1 MYLYIVHWAIKTKTH
16 SGITSSH
23 FHAYELG
30 QHSANDNSECLPI
43 YPNYKK
49 NDDRQ

>member
-1 MYLYIVHWAIKTKTH
+1 MLTNSDNIRV
-16 SGITSSH
+16 
-23 FHAYELG
+23 
-30 QHSANDNSECLPI
+30 NDNSECLPI